1 MVIFD
6 LKHVQ
11 TLHSLS
17 QLPISVM
24 SQDKALIQVY
34 GNDDYLLCYY
44 QFLKHLAIPQAAQD
58 VIFMRVYL
66 KSPL

>member
-44 QFLKHLAIPQAAQD
+44 QFLKHLAIPQAA
-58 VIFMRVYL
+58 
-66 KSPL
+66 